1 MVPSIRHVLE
11 KGLECMIS
19 AYIYVTLH
27 YWRILRLAFTRLT
40 RLSESQAEPPAG
52 TRTPQPHDL
61 ATVANGVSLSITPAP
76 PKQHIALER

>member
-1 MVPSIRHVLE
+1 MLE

-27 YWRILRLAFTRLT
+27 YWRILRFAFTRLT

-52 TRTPQPHDL
+52 TRTPQPHGL